1 MIIYNTTYH
10 AGVNV
15 EDKFI
20 KWLRTEYIP
29 RALASGELSLPQ
41 LTCVMSDRREVEGK
55 SFALQFHAP
64 SIEVLEIWYRRT
76 GATLLAEMR
85 KIFNEDVVG
94 FSALMEKLELE

>member
-1 MIIYNTTYH
+1 
-10 AGVNV
+10 
-15 EDKFI
+15 
-20 KWLRTEYIP
+20 
-29 RALASGELSLPQ
+29 
-41 LTCVMSDRREVEGK
+41 MSDRREVEGK

-94 FSALMEKLELE
+94 FSTLMEKLELE